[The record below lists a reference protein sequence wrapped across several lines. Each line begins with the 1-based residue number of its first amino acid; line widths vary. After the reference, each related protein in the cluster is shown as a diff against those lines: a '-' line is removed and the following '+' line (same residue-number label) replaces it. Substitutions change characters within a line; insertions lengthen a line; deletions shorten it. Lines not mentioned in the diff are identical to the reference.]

1 MILDPIACRILDLL
15 DRDARLSADEIARK
29 LRVSGDSV
37 LYHLAR
43 LRDQGVLERCTAAL
57 DLSALGLLL
66 FRVSIRLTG
75 NAHLEILKRNLFK
88 SSHLFLLVE
97 TRGEWDLIVWG
108 AAQSLHHVQTSFAF
122 CQEKLGSAIRSCSLD
137 LITET
142 IAYSRGYLVNRPGKV
157 FGTRGKLAA
166 ASLDSI
172 EISILQELRADARKT
187 AVAIARD
194 LGTTPAVVSYR
205 IEKLER
211 LGVISGYRIHLN
223 AEKIGLQ
230 RFRVPLEFRGDFTE
244 CADAVRRFCESTPAV
259 TRLEFQIGSCP
270 AEIGLETESF
280 SSLHDVLDKLRT
292 LAQGNVL
299 VKGVVL
305 FRQTASAPRA
315 VWDGLL
321 ANGITSRRTRNVPA
335 S

>member
-1 MILDPIACRILDLL
+1 MRLEPTACRILDLL
-15 DRDARLSADEIARK
+15 DRDARLSADEVSRK
-29 LRVSGDSV
+29 LRISGDSV

-57 DLSALGLLL
+57 DLSSLGLLL
-66 FRVSIRLTG
+66 FRVSVRLTS
-75 NAHLEILKRNLFK
+75 NTQLENLARNLFK

-108 AAQSLHHVQTSFAF
+108 AAPSLHDIQASYAL
-122 CQEKLGSAIRSCSLD
+122 CQEKLGNTVRSCSLD

-142 IAYSRGYLVNRPGKV
+142 IAYSRGYLMNRPGKISA
-157 FGTRGKLAA
+157 TRGKQTA
-166 ASLDSI
+166 ASLDPI
-172 EISILQELRADARKT
+172 EIGILQELRADARKT

-194 LGTTPAVVSYR
+194 LKTTPAVISYR
-205 IEKLER
+205 IDKLER

-223 AEKIGLQ
+223 AEAIGLQ

-280 SSLHDVLDKLRT
+280 SSLHDVLDKLKT
-292 LAQGNVL
+292 IAQGNVL
-299 VKGVVL
+299 VGGVVL
-305 FRQTASAPRA
+305 FRQTLSAPRA
-315 VWDGLL
+315 VWDKIL
-321 ANGITSRRTRNVPA
+321 AAGIATPKKG
-335 S
+335 